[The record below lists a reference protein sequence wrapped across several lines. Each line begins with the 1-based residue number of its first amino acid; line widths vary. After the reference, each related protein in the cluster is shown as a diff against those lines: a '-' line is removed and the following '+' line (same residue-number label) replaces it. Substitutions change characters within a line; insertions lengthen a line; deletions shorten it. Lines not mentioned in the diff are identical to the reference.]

1 MRVSPLIPKALYI
14 NELSKK
20 KIFVFECGSGRGG
33 GGKHATSIVH
43 AHIHLAPTDMPVLDE
58 VHKSGLYPAQIESNE
73 LIKHYGQHPYM
84 LYIDQKDNWY
94 ITSDPNT
101 YFPRQHP
108 RQVLADYMGLEKGH
122 YNWRKYPMREKLDS
136 IAKEIY
142 TFLRNE
148 YEHLPTWIQEAVK
161 KIQELPDEIR
171 KNSTFHF
178 IGHLQT
184 NKVEKVVEYFEYID
198 SVDSLKLAREISKS
212 ACRLNKSERILLQ
225 VNNAGEEQK
234 SGYSKQQLR
243 EDFPEILKLDS
254 IEICGLM
261 NMAPIDASGEELSA
275 LFADVRKFR
284 DELENE
290 FEIKLPELSMG
301 MTNDYKFAVKEGA
314 TMIRLGR
321 KLFTK

>member
-1 MRVSPLIPKALYI
+1 MSQTGEYTDNHKTAEGLIPSNHWGEDVLFDKNLIEQSILNIQNDIVPYKPRIIAVTKYYGL
-14 NELSKK
+14 
-20 KIFVFECGSGRGG
+20 
-33 GGKHATSIVH
+33 HAIITGYE
-43 AHIHLAPTDMPVLDE
+43 A
-58 VHKSGLYPAQIESNE
+58 GLREFGES
-73 LIKHYGQHPYM
+73 
-84 LYIDQKDNWY
+84 
-94 ITSDPNT
+94 
-101 YFPRQHP
+101 R
-108 RQVLADYMGLEKGH
+108 A
-122 YNWRKYPMREKLDS
+122 
-136 IAKEIY
+136 
-142 TFLRNE
+142 
-148 YEHLPTWIQEAVK
+148 QEAVK

-184 NKVEKVVEYFEYID
+184 NKVEKVVEYFDYID